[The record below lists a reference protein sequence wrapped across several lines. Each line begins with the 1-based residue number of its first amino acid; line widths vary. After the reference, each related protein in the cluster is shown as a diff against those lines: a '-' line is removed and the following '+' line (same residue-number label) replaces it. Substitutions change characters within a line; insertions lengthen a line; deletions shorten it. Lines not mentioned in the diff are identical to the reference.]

1 MNYTDK
7 PRACSNCC
15 HYTSTIEYAEET
27 NRRCKLNGMAISAHG
42 TCDLHNKPHGGFPLY
57 TTIELGTT
65 INITD
70 GPYKG
75 VWEATQGGWRK
86 I

>member
-1 MNYTDK
+1 MDIKLTDEEVWL
-7 PRACSNCC
+7 RAYCAAMSSNNDCIGNWTDVAGKC
-15 HYTSTIEYAEET
+15 LKEFRKKFRSE
-27 NRRCKLNGMAISAHG
+27 
-42 TCDLHNKPHGGFPLY
+42 FPTH

-86 I
+86 V